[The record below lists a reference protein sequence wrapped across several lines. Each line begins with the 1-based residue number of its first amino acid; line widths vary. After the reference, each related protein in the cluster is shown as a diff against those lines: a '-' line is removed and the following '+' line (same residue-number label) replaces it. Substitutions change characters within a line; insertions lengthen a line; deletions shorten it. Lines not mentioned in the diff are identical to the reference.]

1 MSDLLVPASYVANK
15 ERPYGPFDRDFFAS
29 QFNAGVAPRCELFA
43 DGEVPVVELQL
54 VSGET
59 CDVFAFEAFH
69 EDHLVAQL
77 FDDPPNCESF
87 YLSFIRYETVFRVN
101 IRYYEPPARP
111 FGFKPV
117 RAIVDGP
124 PALTSEAAVA
134 AAAAVDTSAAAADAA
149 ADAADPH

>member
-1 MSDLLVPASYVANK
+1 MSKLLVPASYVANDA
-15 ERPYGPFDRDFFAS
+15 RPYGPFDRDFFAA

-54 VSGET
+54 ANGET

-77 FDDPPNCESF
+77 FDDPPSCESF

-101 IRYYEPPARP
+101 IRYYAPPARP
-111 FGFKPV
+111 FGFKPALAV
-117 RAIVDGP
+117 VDGP
-124 PALTSEAAVA
+124 KLATSQA
-134 AAAAVDTSAAAADAA
+134 AAAAAAAADAA
-149 ADAADPH
+149 AAAAGAAADAADPS